1 MPFTKFT
8 NLDFDQIK
16 TSIKDYLRA
25 NSTFSDFDFE
35 GSNFSVLID
44 TLAYNTYI
52 TAFNSNMIVNESFLD
67 SATLREN
74 VVSLAKN
81 IGYVPHSRTAA
92 RATISFTVSIPQDT
106 DPNDPPD
113 EDYTPTL
120 TLRRGLVC
128 VGTAN
133 DTSYTFSIPEDVT
146 ATVNDAGV
154 ASFDQVEVY
163 QGTYLTKQ
171 FVYDG
176 SLDQRFILNNSFIDT
191 STLSVYVRKTNESGL
206 GIEYAAID
214 NILDTTSESRIYILQ
229 EVQDE
234 KYEIKF
240 GDGIIGKKLGDG
252 IGYDGTVITANYII
266 TDGEDGNGAR
276 NFSFSGSIIT
286 ANNKIIDP
294 GTITITTNQIAQNG
308 SSIEP
313 IDSIKYY
320 APRIYSA
327 QNRAVTSRDYEAIV
341 KRIYP
346 ETESVAVIGGE
357 ELDPPEY
364 GNVVLSIKPKNGSF
378 VSDFNKSRILSQLK
392 QYTVSGINPKIID
405 LKILYV
411 EIDSSVYYNY
421 SRVSNVDELKTNVLS
436 TLTKYSQSLDL
447 NKFGGRF
454 KYSKVLSIID
464 TTDTAITSNIT
475 KVRIRRDL
483 KASLNRF
490 AQYELCFGN
499 QFHVK
504 PQGSN
509 IKSTGFKVSGEDST
523 VYLTDTPNVLAN
535 GSSVINATSASQVFL
550 ARPSGLSAKTGV
562 LSVFKIDANGNT
574 TIVIKDA
581 GTVDYEKGEIN
592 IGTINITSTSR
603 ENGII
608 EIQAFP
614 ESNDVVGLKDL
625 YLSFNISKS
634 TINMVRDVS
643 ASGDEITGKVFT
655 RDYYTSSYSN
665 GNLTRN

>member
-74 VVSLAKN
+74 VVSLARN
-81 IGYVPHSRTAA
+81 IGYVPRSRTAA
-92 RATISFTVSIPQDT
+92 RATISFTVST
-106 DPNDPPD
+106 S
-113 EDYTPTL
+113 EDTPTL

-146 ATVNDAGV
+146 ATVIDGV
-154 ASFDQVEVY
+154 ATFDQISVY

-171 FVYDG
+171 FTYDG

-191 STLSVYVRKTNESGL
+191 STLSVYVKRTNDSGL
-206 GIEYAAID
+206 GIEYAAIN

-240 GDGIIGKKLGDG
+240 GDGIIGKKLGDAVG
-252 IGYDGTVITANYII
+252 SDGTVITTNYII
-266 TDGEDGNGAR
+266 TDGEDGNGASV
-276 NFSFSGSIIT
+276 FTFSGSIIT
-286 ANNKIIDP
+286 ANNQIIDP
-294 GTITITTNQIAQNG
+294 GTITITTNQSSQNG

-320 APRIYSA
+320 APRVYSA
-327 QNRAVTSRDYEAIV
+327 QNRAVTSRDYEAII
-341 KRIYP
+341 KTIYP
-346 ETESVAVIGGE
+346 ETESVAVVGGE

-364 GNVVLSIKPKNGSF
+364 GNVILSIKPKNGSY

-392 QYTVSGINPKIID
+392 QYTVSGINPKIVD
-405 LKILYV
+405 LKVLYV
-411 EIDSSVYYNY
+411 EIDSSIYYNY
-421 SRVSNVDELKTNVLS
+421 SQVSSVDSLKSNVLNS
-436 TLTKYSQSLDL
+436 LTKYSESLDF

-454 KYSKVLSIID
+454 KYSKVLSVID

-483 KASLNRF
+483 KTSLNQL

-499 QFHVK
+499 QFHVN
-504 PQGSN
+504 PTGLN
-509 IKSTGFKVSGEDST
+509 IKSTGFKISGESST
-523 VYLTDTPNVLAN
+523 VYLTDTPTISSN
-535 GSSVINATSASQVFL
+535 GNTITDVTSAGNVFL
-550 ARPSGLSAKTGV
+550 NRPVGVSAKTGIISIV
-562 LSVFKIDANGNT
+562 KIDSNGNRT
-574 TIVIKDA
+574 VVVKDA
-581 GTVDYEKGEIN
+581 GTVDYVKGEI
-592 IGTINITSTSR
+592 ILGPINITSTTKP
-603 ENGII
+603 NGII

-614 ESNDVVGLKDL
+614 ESNDVIGLKDL
-625 YLSFNISKS
+625 YLSFDVSKS
-634 TINMVRDVS
+634 TINMVRDVI
-643 ASGDEITGKVFT
+643 ASGDEITGNVFT

-665 GNLTRN
+665 GKLARN